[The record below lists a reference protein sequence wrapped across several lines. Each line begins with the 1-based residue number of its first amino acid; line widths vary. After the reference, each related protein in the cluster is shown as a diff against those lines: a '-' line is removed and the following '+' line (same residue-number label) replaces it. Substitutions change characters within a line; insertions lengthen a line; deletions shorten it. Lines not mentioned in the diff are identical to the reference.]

1 MPNLSTTDLKKALL
15 AEGFEIYRTL
25 GTTVIL
31 ADRVRD
37 NLIMDSAV
45 AVVCEDVLRAR
56 FTARAQRNDFPGE
69 SEEQLFQRARE
80 QVSGALES
88 GYREVQTT
96 VVPIRDP
103 SDGTR
108 TLDTWYDVNFEKSVA
123 DVSELAVE
131 LRFALSL
138 DKTASRA

>member
-1 MPNLSTTDLKKALL
+1 MPSPSTTDLKKALM

-45 AVVCEDVLRAR
+45 AAVAGDVLRAR
-56 FTARAQRNDFPGE
+56 FTVRAQRNDFPSD
-69 SEEQLFQRARE
+69 SEDQLFQRARD
-80 QVSGALES
+80 QAHAALER
-88 GYREVQTT
+88 GYLEAQTT
-96 VVPIRDP
+96 IVPMMDP
-103 SDGTR
+103 SDKTR
-108 TLDTWYDVNFEKSVA
+108 TLDTWFEVSFEKNVA
-123 DVSELAVE
+123 DVSELVE
-131 LRFALSL
+131 ELHFALSL